1 MILKAQSPTQLDN
14 DPTSMNTGHK
24 KTVSL
29 DLCTNCANKHAYN
42 KYAHSI
48 AVAVFFPYMLSL
60 KVVGVA
66 VSHLFKPQSLHYRFT
81 RPYKTVTP
89 K

>member
-24 KTVSL
+24 KTVPL

-48 AVAVFFPYMLSL
+48 AVAVFFFVYVITKSRRSSGISF
-60 KVVGVA
+60 V
-66 VSHLFKPQSLHYRFT
+66 
-81 RPYKTVTP
+81 
-89 K
+89 